1 MSSPQTANVL
11 SEKGNCSGAPDNAPC
26 SRGAGTTKNRMAAT
40 DAISLARRAGNVYN
54 VFRENRRLLF
64 RKGLG
69 KRRDTGVHYESYLLG
84 ATHEVTGSCTLIECG
99 NNRGLVDCGME
110 QGKDIFENQK
120 LPVAAGEIDFVL
132 FDPRAHRPLR
142 QSAAAFQ
149 KRVRR
154 PHLRHTRDVQSLPHH
169 AA

>member
-1 MSSPQTANVL
+1 M
-11 SEKGNCSGAPDNAPC
+11 
-26 SRGAGTTKNRMAAT
+26 
-40 DAISLARRAGNVYN
+40 YN

-132 FDPRAHRPLR
+132 LTHAHIDHSGNLPLLFKTGSTAPFTPHARRAISAASCCVTARTFRRARPSGATAKPPLR
-142 QSAAAFQ
+142 
-149 KRVRR
+149 RTGV
-154 PHLRHTRDVQSLPHH
+154 
-169 AA
+169 